1 MNQHDPEISAAA
13 AVGDLNNIGPVP
25 GRDHGGIQSVD
36 IGMTVLR
43 ALAQAKGPMS
53 LKEIGHLLDLSHE
66 RVRQIQ
72 MDALRKL
79 RRTHEAADLR
89 QLLEE
94 TV

>member
-1 MNQHDPEISAAA
+1 MLRLRFGFD
-13 AVGDLNNIGPVP
+13 D
-25 GRDHGGIQSVD
+25 GRE
-36 IGMTVLR
+36 
-43 ALAQAKGPMS
+43 MS

-79 RRTHEAADLR
+79 RRTDEAADLR